1 MKEELDLYVIER
13 KTSNPRSQI
22 NWKPGQKELIAK
34 LYIEDKLGY
43 KQIGKLFGE
52 KLHYNTIK
60 RIVES
65 HGGQIRTIRESKQ
78 QPGLF
83 IDAFK
88 KIDTEE
94 KAYWLGFLSADGCV
108 HDGYVKITLQQKDYG
123 HLEKFKSFLNFKGQI
138 KTYNYK
144 EHQYCSIAIG
154 NRTLYEDLI
163 KLGCCERKSLIL
175 KPCVFIPEEYIF
187 DYIRG
192 YWDGDGGISY
202 SEKSNRWQAYCTST
216 KEMLDFFV
224 KKMEINTKPFLEH
237 RCKNTYR
244 IHFNGRI
251 NVYKKMFLLYNDATI
266 YLDRK
271 KQLFDKLQKT
281 MLQ

>member
-1 MKEELDLYVIER
+1 MNNELDLYVIER

-43 KQIGKLFGE
+43 KQIGKKFGE
-52 KLHYNTIK
+52 KLHYRTIK
-60 RIVES
+60 RIVETY
-65 HGGQIRTIRESKQ
+65 GGKMRTIRESHQ

-83 IDAFK
+83 VDAFK

-108 HDGYVKITLQQKDYG
+108 HKGYVKISLQQKDYN
-123 HLEKFKSFLNFKGQI
+123 HLEKFKKFLNFKGQI
-138 KTYNYK
+138 RTSTLQGK
-144 EHQYCSIAIG
+144 QYCHISIG
-154 NRTLYEDLI
+154 NQTLYEDLI

-175 KPCVFIPEEYIF
+175 KPCLAVPEEYIF

-202 SEKSNRWQAYCTST
+202 SKKGNRWQAYCTST
-216 KEMLDFFV
+216 KEMLDYFV
-224 KKMEINTKPFLEH
+224 EKMELNTKPFLEH
-237 RCKNTYR
+237 RCKETYR
-244 IHFNGRI
+244 IHFSGRI
-251 NVYKKMFLLYNDATI
+251 VVYKKMSLLYDNATI
-266 YLDRK
+266 FLDRK
-271 KQLFDKLQKT
+271 KQLFDNLKKT

>member
-1 MKEELDLYVIER
+1 MNDELDLYVIKR
-13 KTSNPRSQI
+13 KTSSPMSHI
-22 NWKPGQKELIAK
+22 LWKPGQKELIAK
-34 LYIEDKLGY
+34 LYIEDGLGY
-43 KQIGKLFGE
+43 RQISKKFGE
-52 KLHYNTIK
+52 NLHYNTIK
-60 RIVES
+60 RIVEAY
-65 HGGQIRTIRESKQ
+65 GGKIRTVRESRE

-83 IDAFK
+83 STAFQ

-108 HDGYVKITLQQKDYG
+108 HDGYVLIALQEKDIG
-123 HLEKFKSFLNFKGQI
+123 HLEKFKAFLNFKGKI
-138 KTYNYK
+138 RTYQQNG
-144 EHQYCSIAIG
+144 HSYCSIYVG

-175 KPCVFIPEEYIF
+175 KPCQKIPEKYIF

-202 SEKSNRWQAYCTST
+202 SHKNNRWQAYCTST
-216 KEMLDFFV
+216 LEMLNFFIE
-224 KKMEINTKPFLEH
+224 KMNLSTKPFLEH
-237 RCKNTYR
+237 RCKQTYR

-251 NVYKKMFLLYNDATI
+251 NVYNKMSLLYDNATI

-271 KQLFDKLQKT
+271 KKLYEKLKST

>member
-1 MKEELDLYVIER
+1 MEEKLDLYVIER
-13 KTSNPRSQI
+13 KTSSPVSQI

-43 KQIGKLFGE
+43 RQIGKKFGE

-60 RIVES
+60 RIVENY
-65 HGGQIRTIRESKQ
+65 GGAFRNGRESKQ

-83 IDAFK
+83 ATAFQ
-88 KIDTEE
+88 KIDSEE
-94 KAYWLGFLSADGCV
+94 KAYWLGFLSADGTI
-108 HDGYVKITLQQKDYG
+108 HKGQVKICPQQKDYH
-123 HLEKFKSFLNFKGQI
+123 HLEKFQNFLNFSGKI
-138 KTYNYK
+138 KTYQQSG
-144 EHQYCSIAIG
+144 HDYCIISIG

-175 KPCVFIPEEYIF
+175 KPCEAVPQEYVF

-202 SEKSNRWQAYCTST
+202 SSKNNRWQAYCTST

-224 KKMEINTKPFLEH
+224 EKMEITTKPFLEH
-237 RCKNTYR
+237 RCQQTYR

-251 NVYKKMFLLYNDATI
+251 NVYKKMSLLYNNATI
-266 YLDRK
+266 FLDRK
-271 KQLFDKLQKT
+271 KQLFDKLKET
-281 MLQ
+281 MLH